1 MGKGMSPLRLFTQ
14 NSPKKLQQQ
23 IPSSSLMSSIE
34 AAAGISGRQPLC
46 PIVEAAA
53 TGSRKSLQAEPCAAT
68 NWSSSTPKSKRRV
81 LGLENMQESNVG
93 SNGEALAGGGIGAGM
108 TPEKHVV
115 IHAGFAQAAG
125 GGASSAVKP
134 KCTWQYKQPASHG
147 LEIPSSSG
155 LRRSPYVPSR
165 SSLSESNAVFS
176 RADSGCDSRATPSKN
191 PTKTSVGSTT
201 NSSSEAVALRPSGQF
216 QGGSKNAASSGEFA
230 HATPKGTSRMQGKPP
245 IVDAAELRASCSG
258 TLQTLAAAT
267 PSRNVTRALRYG
279 MTSVNQN
286 GSTCSVIAGSSLAR
300 GGGGGG
306 ALSSSGGKSVLQT
319 SGMMQQQQQP
329 SEHCMEQQQYFELEE
344 DPTFWREHN
353 VQVVIRLRPINILE
367 ASTQGFNRCVK
378 QESAHCISWVGQP
391 ESRFTFDHVASEY
404 ITQEKLFTVAGLPM
418 VENCM
423 AGYNSCMFC
432 YGQTGSGKTHTM
444 LGDIVDLDRWP
455 SDDRGMTPRVF
466 EHLFAKIHLDEEHR
480 KHENLRYICKCSF
493 LEIYNE
499 QITDLLEPSSTNL
512 QIREDGKKGVYVE
525 NLSEVEVESVQDVVH
540 LLLLGAM
547 NRKVA
552 ATNLNGESSRSHS
565 VFTCIIQSKW
575 ECESVTNT
583 RFGRLNLVDLAGSE
597 RQKLS
602 GAEGDRLKEAANIN
616 KSLSTLGLV
625 IMILIDVA
633 NGKQRHVP
641 YRDSKLT
648 FLLQDSLGGNSKT
661 TMIANISPSS
671 CCALETLSTLKFA
684 QRAKKIKNNAIVN
697 EDASGDVKGLRQEIQ
712 ELKEELDRC
721 RRKDVF
727 WMPSMWTVGSVQGS
741 LQELDHGLG
750 VDTVTVDGVE
760 KARCSFDSQEFG
772 KALSGT
778 HITHKKLKALEGV
791 LVGALRREQAADL
804 TLKQLAAEIEQLN
817 RLVKQREDDSQCSKM
832 MLRFREDKI
841 KRLESVANGFL
852 SADAFL
858 VQEKNTLVEEL
869 QLVQGRLDRNP
880 ELTRFAMENIRLLEQ
895 LRRLQEFYTGGDREA
910 MADEISNL
918 RDQVEK
924 ESSMFLS
931 SQENNWREVE
941 ECRNML
947 GTSLEANSKLARQLE
962 EVQLELS
969 EAKAESSNQQREL
982 VTLRASVLD
991 FEAVVSEHTK
1001 YVQFTTKL
1009 KSQLQQREAA
1019 MELETRMWLLNEAHL
1034 DEQLNDVLEDVHN
1047 LHLKLQESQAASDAL
1062 VMELQTTKASLAACE
1077 ELVLELQTTLDKTA
1091 AQQRE
1096 SFDCDEDSGI
1106 AQYTQEFELR
1116 TKLQEA
1122 HAVILKL
1129 QSKEVD
1135 CAEGTET
1142 HLEEGG
1148 RELQLDKM
1156 EFVSIVQQQQ
1166 EQELE
1171 ALKIALEEEW
1181 VLHPNVVESLERQ
1194 KSFFVNELESLR
1206 MECARTLE
1214 WKDEVAAALK
1224 REAVAASQNVAHLV
1238 QKLENMKLALM
1249 AVTKES
1255 EEWAMKYEKLAKEKD
1270 GELRAAA
1277 LQRQCED
1284 SHARLICLQD
1294 EAGAA
1299 DDEVLEKLE
1308 RNSAALSIMG
1318 WWLCTKAEMQ
1328 CKSEERMR
1336 AELKAASVG
1345 ELQSRDTLVVSL
1357 QRELESS
1364 TEPIQEQDSL
1374 QSELHPQRELALQK
1388 EKLEELVANAA
1399 DALKKKSTVLSV
1411 MLWWLHDKAEKS
1423 GLQEEMLR
1431 VQLCSS
1437 HGEIHEKDGLILS
1450 LQHELD
1456 HNQALLQAETQRHK
1470 LELERAKAREFVV
1483 EQEWSS
1489 RETELKAQVAALQ
1502 MCADASQSQL
1512 LTKEKKVVELKEL
1525 VAEQLGKW
1533 EAENETLMVAALEAE
1548 HQFLDKDQKLHLT
1561 QKSLVTLQARMTE
1574 AEVHE
1579 RALSSHVEELLVGN
1593 EAAARENEKLRLEVS
1608 ELRVNAERLEL
1619 ELLRLGSVN
1628 AERLTAL
1635 ESKLQKA
1642 QESVEDA
1649 ETRMKLM
1656 VSEMEATS
1664 LATEKLESKAESLI
1678 SGSLLVLQK
1687 ELAKVLE
1694 EKTESEQL
1702 AAAEKSELLRDLNR
1716 LDSENLI
1723 LKSDIQH
1730 LGVKLEHAKRLALEK
1745 ELEMSAVKEDRHQI
1759 ETKAKHVQE
1768 NLETLI
1774 DAYTVSESKWEEE
1787 KDILTAENRKLA
1799 SCMACRD
1806 MEFAALQEHKMIL
1819 ERSLHEVSENRG
1831 LLQQTLETLEA
1842 EWNAEKEKFS
1852 DCLAE
1857 SSKLLS
1863 DKEKT
1868 MEAMQMEL
1876 AEAHSSLC
1884 ASSAKI
1890 TLLLETNAVRH
1901 EEWVAERS
1909 QLQSE
1914 LTHWEQYAAELHKSC
1929 SHVLSPL
1936 SENRTIPASNGR
1948 SSSKLFDDMKKE
1960 VERTRIN
1967 CEELHAKLHEK
1978 DNAILR
1984 VQMEFGA
1991 VKAKS
1996 MQVECDLKNLHQEK
2010 EKLRHELA
2018 VVNSKLAEAQDE
2030 ICCRKLQLQAYES
2043 ELGRVMKMQIEAEQ
2057 RRDQAELEWRKD
2069 REELE
2074 TEKEAAKLDANEK
2087 GSEAATSLQKLET
2100 AQATLREAE
2109 HLVNALVRANG
2120 GAKYEALESK
2130 MELEQAVIE
2139 ANNLL
2144 SGLEDEVNVTIGYA
2158 EMKMQVLGVELQ
2170 DTKRV
2175 IEEERLKMPIGFHQE
2190 LEEMLAVILH
2200 DYAMEAARAQA
2211 RLQAVEADFDALQ
2224 DSLKDTLCETKSQE
2238 TGWAETA
2245 AELDILW
2252 ATVAEKETES
2262 SNLQSTLHH
2271 SLECISKLEKLYA
2284 ESQAENENLHSN
2296 LKSMDMRIQDSQA
2309 QVNEASAQQKVAS
2322 AQLAA
2327 EVEKSR
2333 AEIHVLQTSLR
2344 EAELLKMEVTEYQQ
2358 RAVAAE
2364 TALGDARMEM
2374 ESLRWE
2380 LKQKVDA
2387 VTTLEVDMNVLQEM
2401 LIEDLQMEQELELTK
2416 AAARGL
2422 REELDIRNNQIAFLE
2437 VDLSKKTQELS
2448 QLRQQLTTSKSSLCA
2463 LETELDIKQQTIE
2476 SLEDELLMVEQSMA
2490 HALEEAT
2497 GDLRNLETE
2506 QDKLHSEL
2514 LMLRK
2519 QLEVAQAVASER
2531 DEVAAEAR
2539 QVAEICRTHAE
2550 EKEEEA
2556 NLLGKS
2562 VEELESAV
2570 SALENQLSLV
2580 KQEAERQQLM
2590 REDMEMKIQG
2600 LENHVSMM
2608 QAALAE
2614 TVAQSAE
2621 ELREA
2626 KSVQKISDRFHFPSI
2641 HSSMV
2646 RISDL
2651 LLTVESQTAEY
2662 EQKVRA
2668 LESVV
2673 EELKLENSRNGS
2685 SSAKTGSESA
2695 LKVKGSLSP
2704 FTCMGMGLALQMSP
2718 QHDAKYLSYRCRIE
2732 ELEALA
2738 SSRQKEVF
2746 LLNTRLA
2753 EAESMTHDVIR
2764 DLVGVKKD
2772 LTSFT
2777 SMLGKQQVQQLAEVA
2792 QNKTSEVDEKGL
2804 ELMSLRSQINTFI
2817 EERECWLQEID
2828 HRRSET
2834 MAACISV
2841 EKLRKD
2847 NKSLIAENEK
2857 IKEENLSQQNC
2868 IGELKDEVNKLSG
2881 QQNLQQRIHHH
2892 TKIKE
2897 ENLSLRTMNDD
2908 LRGKL
2913 RRSELLFARVND
2925 ELAQYRGSEGKSPFV
2940 NIDEE
2945 ELLRSKLQEAEGS
2958 NVQVVQKLRDL
2969 CTAILKAAGV
2979 SESEQ
2984 EVDPS
2989 SVAMDALQELEAR
3002 IHSTEHELND
3012 IKIKTKV
3019 AQEKRRLQELRAV
3032 LSPVKAPN
3040 NFTSLQR
3047 IRSPSP
3053 APC

>member
-23 IPSSSLMSSIE
+23 IPSSSLMTSIE

-46 PIVEAAA
+46 PIVEAAP

-68 NWSSSTPKSKRRV
+68 NWSSSTPKCKRRV

-93 SNGEALAGGGIGAGM
+93 SNGEAPAGGGIGAVM

-147 LEIPSSSG
+147 LEIPSSSS

-191 PTKTSVGSTT
+191 PTKNSVGSTT
-201 NSSSEAVALRPSGQF
+201 NSGSEAVALRPSGQF
-216 QGGSKNAASSGEFA
+216 QGGSKNAASGGEFA
-230 HATPKGTSRMQGKPP
+230 YATPKGTSRMQGKPP
-245 IVDAAELRASCSG
+245 IVDAVELRASSSG

-286 GSTCSVIAGSSLAR
+286 GSTCSVIAGSSLLR
-300 GGGGGG
+300 GAAAG

-319 SGMMQQQQQP
+319 SGMMQQQQP
-329 SEHCMEQQQYFELEE
+329 SEHCMEQQQYFELQE

-353 VQVVIRLRPINILE
+353 VQVVIRLRPINSLE

-378 QESAHCISWVGQP
+378 QESAHCISWVGHP

-444 LGDIVDLDRWP
+444 LGDIVDLDHWP

-625 IMILIDVA
+625 IMILVDVA

-750 VDTVTVDGVE
+750 VATVTVDGVE

-772 KALSGT
+772 KALSGP

-791 LVGALRREQAADL
+791 LAGALRREQAADL

-858 VQEKNTLVEEL
+858 VQEKNALVEEL

-895 LRRLQEFYTGGDREA
+895 LRRLQEFYTGGEREA

-924 ESSMFLS
+924 ES
-931 SQENNWREVE
+931 
-941 ECRNML
+941 C
-947 GTSLEANSKLARQLE
+947 
-962 EVQLELS
+962 
-969 EAKAESSNQQREL
+969 
-982 VTLRASVLD
+982 
-991 FEAVVSEHTK
+991 
-1001 YVQFTTKL
+1001 
-1009 KSQLQQREAA
+1009 
-1019 MELETRMWLLNEAHL
+1019 
-1034 DEQLNDVLEDVHN
+1034 
-1047 LHLKLQESQAASDAL
+1047 
-1062 VMELQTTKASLAACE
+1062 
-1077 ELVLELQTTLDKTA
+1077 
-1091 AQQRE
+1091 
-1096 SFDCDEDSGI
+1096 
-1106 AQYTQEFELR
+1106 
-1116 TKLQEA
+1116 
-1122 HAVILKL
+1122 
-1129 QSKEVD
+1129 SKELD

-1148 RELQLDKM
+1148 RELQLNKM

-1181 VLHPNVVESLERQ
+1181 
-1194 KSFFVNELESLR
+1194 
-1206 MECARTLE
+1206 
-1214 WKDEVAAALK
+1214 
-1224 REAVAASQNVAHLV
+1224 
-1238 QKLENMKLALM
+1238 
-1249 AVTKES
+1249 
-1255 EEWAMKYEKLAKEKD
+1255 
-1270 GELRAAA
+1270 
-1277 LQRQCED
+1277 
-1284 SHARLICLQD
+1284 
-1294 EAGAA
+1294 
-1299 DDEVLEKLE
+1299 
-1308 RNSAALSIMG
+1308 
-1318 WWLCTKAEMQ
+1318 
-1328 CKSEERMR
+1328 
-1336 AELKAASVG
+1336 
-1345 ELQSRDTLVVSL
+1345 
-1357 QRELESS
+1357 
-1364 TEPIQEQDSL
+1364 
-1374 QSELHPQRELALQK
+1374 
-1388 EKLEELVANAA
+1388 
-1399 DALKKKSTVLSV
+1399 
-1411 MLWWLHDKAEKS
+1411 
-1423 GLQEEMLR
+1423 
-1431 VQLCSS
+1431 
-1437 HGEIHEKDGLILS
+1437 
-1450 LQHELD
+1450 
-1456 HNQALLQAETQRHK
+1456 
-1470 LELERAKAREFVV
+1470 
-1483 EQEWSS
+1483 
-1489 RETELKAQVAALQ
+1489 
-1502 MCADASQSQL
+1502 L

-1533 EAENETLMVAALEAE
+1533 EVENETLMVEALEAE

-1579 RALSSHVEELLVGN
+1579 RALSSRVEELLVGN
-1593 EAAARENEKLRLEVS
+1593 EAAVRENEKLRLEVS

-1619 ELLRLGSVN
+1619 ELLQLGSVN
-1628 AERLTAL
+1628 AEQMTAL

-1649 ETRMKLM
+1649 ETQMKLM

-1694 EKTESEQL
+1694 EKIESEQL

-1730 LGVKLEHAKRLALEK
+1730 LGVELEHAKRLALEK

-1799 SCMACRD
+1799 SCMAYRD

-1831 LLQQTLETLEA
+1831 LLQQRLETLEA
-1842 EWNAEKEKFS
+1842 EWNAEKEKYS

-1863 DKEKT
+1863 DKEKA

-1876 AEAHSSLC
+1876 AEAHTSLC

-1909 QLQSE
+1909 QLESLQEQLQPE

-1936 SENRTIPASNGR
+1936 SENRTIPTSNWR
-1948 SSSKLFDDMKKE
+1948 SSSKLSDDMKKE

-1967 CEELHAKLHEK
+1967 CEKLHAKLREK
-1978 DNAILR
+1978 DNAILC

-2130 MELEQAVIE
+2130 MELEQVVIE

-2144 SGLEDEVNVTIGYA
+2144 SGLEDEVNVTMGYA

-2175 IEEERLKMPIGFHQE
+2175 IEEECLKMPIGFHQE
-2190 LEEMLAVILH
+2190 FEEMLAVILH
-2200 DYAMEAARAQA
+2200 DYAMEAARVQA
-2211 RLQAVEADFDALQ
+2211 RLHAVEADFDALQ

-2262 SNLQSTLHH
+2262 SNLQSKLHH

-2296 LKSMDMRIQDSQA
+2296 LKSMDMRIKDSQA

-2333 AEIHVLQTSLR
+2333 AEIHVLQTSLQ
-2344 EAELLKMEVTEYQQ
+2344 EAELVKVEVTEYQQ

-2380 LKQKVDA
+2380 LKQKVDVVA
-2387 VTTLEVDMNVLQEM
+2387 TLEVDMNVLQEM

-2490 HALEEAT
+2490 HTLEEAT

-2519 QLEVAQAVASER
+2519 QLEVAQVVANER
-2531 DEVAAEAR
+2531 DEAAAEAR
-2539 QVAEICRTHAE
+2539 QVAEICRTHAA

-2570 SALENQLSLV
+2570 CALENQLSLV

-2621 ELREA
+2621 ELRET
-2626 KSVQKISDRFHFPSI
+2626 KSVQKISDRKLEEREAELLQLQTKLESLLI
-2641 HSSMV
+2641 SSEDKDTQINSSMV

-2662 EQKVRA
+2662 EQKVKA

-2718 QHDAKYLSYRCRIE
+2718 QHDAKYFSYQCRIE

-2792 QNKTSEVDEKGL
+2792 ENKTSEVDEKGL
-2804 ELMSLRSQINTFI
+2804 ELMSLRSQINTCI

-2834 MAACISV
+2834 MTACISV
-2841 EKLRKD
+2841 EKLCKD
-2847 NKSLIAENEK
+2847 NKSLIAENKK
-2857 IKEENLSQQNC
+2857 IKEENLSHQNC

-2925 ELAQYRGSEGKSPFV
+2925 ELAEYRGSEGKSPFV

-2958 NVQVVQKLRDL
+2958 NVQLVQKLRDL

-2984 EVDPS
+2984 EVDS
-2989 SVAMDALQELEAR
+2989 LSIAMDALQELEAR

-3019 AQEKRRLQELRAV
+3019 AQEKRRLHELRGV

-3047 IRSPSP
+3047 ICSPSP

>member
-46 PIVEAAA
+46 PIVEAAP

-93 SNGEALAGGGIGAGM
+93 SNGEAPAGGGIGAGM

-125 GGASSAVKP
+125 VGASSAVKP

-147 LEIPSSSG
+147 LEIPSSSS

-165 SSLSESNAVFS
+165 SSLSESNAVFP
-176 RADSGCDSRATPSKN
+176 RTDSGCDSRATPSKN
-191 PTKTSVGSTT
+191 PTKNSVGSTT
-201 NSSSEAVALRPSGQF
+201 NSGSEAVALRPSGQF
-216 QGGSKNAASSGEFA
+216 QGGSKNAASGGEFA
-230 HATPKGTSRMQGKPP
+230 YATPKGTSRMQGKPP

-300 GGGGGG
+300 GAAAG

-319 SGMMQQQQQP
+319 SGMMQQQQP
-329 SEHCMEQQQYFELEE
+329 SEHCMEQQQYFELQE

-353 VQVVIRLRPINILE
+353 VQVVIRLRPINSLE

-378 QESAHCISWVGQP
+378 QESAHCISWVGHP

-444 LGDIVDLDRWP
+444 LGDIVDLDHWP

-625 IMILIDVA
+625 IMILVDVA

-750 VDTVTVDGVE
+750 VATVTVDGVE

-772 KALSGT
+772 KALSGP

-791 LVGALRREQAADL
+791 LAGALRREQAADL

-858 VQEKNTLVEEL
+858 VQEKNALVEEL

-895 LRRLQEFYTGGDREA
+895 LRRLQEFYTGGEREA

-918 RDQVEK
+918 RD
-924 ESSMFLS
+924 
-931 SQENNWREVE
+931 
-941 ECRNML
+941 
-947 GTSLEANSKLARQLE
+947 
-962 EVQLELS
+962 
-969 EAKAESSNQQREL
+969 
-982 VTLRASVLD
+982 
-991 FEAVVSEHTK
+991 
-1001 YVQFTTKL
+1001 
-1009 KSQLQQREAA
+1009 
-1019 MELETRMWLLNEAHL
+1019 
-1034 DEQLNDVLEDVHN
+1034 
-1047 LHLKLQESQAASDAL
+1047 
-1062 VMELQTTKASLAACE
+1062 
-1077 ELVLELQTTLDKTA
+1077 
-1091 AQQRE
+1091 
-1096 SFDCDEDSGI
+1096 
-1106 AQYTQEFELR
+1106 
-1116 TKLQEA
+1116 
-1122 HAVILKL
+1122 
-1129 QSKEVD
+1129 
-1135 CAEGTET
+1135 
-1142 HLEEGG
+1142 
-1148 RELQLDKM
+1148 
-1156 EFVSIVQQQQ
+1156 
-1166 EQELE
+1166 QELE

-1181 VLHPNVVESLERQ
+1181 VPHPNVVESLEGQ
-1194 KSFFVNELESLR
+1194 KSFVVNELESLR
-1206 MECARTLE
+1206 MEYARTLE
-1214 WKDEVAAALK
+1214 QKDEVAAALK

-1270 GELRAAA
+1270 GELRAAG
-1277 LQRQCED
+1277 LQRQWED
-1284 SHARLICLQD
+1284 SHARQTHLQG
-1294 EAGAA
+1294 EVGAA

-1374 QSELHPQRELALQK
+1374 ESELHPQRELALQK
-1388 EKLEELVANAA
+1388 EKLDEL
-1399 DALKKKSTVLSV
+1399 
-1411 MLWWLHDKAEKS
+1411 
-1423 GLQEEMLR
+1423 
-1431 VQLCSS
+1431 
-1437 HGEIHEKDGLILS
+1437 
-1450 LQHELD
+1450 
-1456 HNQALLQAETQRHK
+1456 
-1470 LELERAKAREFVV
+1470 
-1483 EQEWSS
+1483 
-1489 RETELKAQVAALQ
+1489 
-1502 MCADASQSQL
+1502 L
-1512 LTKEKKVVELKEL
+1512 LTKERKVVELKEL

-1561 QKSLVTLQARMTE
+1561 QKHLVTLQAQMTE

-1579 RALSSHVEELLVGN
+1579 RALSSRVEELLVGN
-1593 EAAARENEKLRLEVS
+1593 EAAVRENENLRLEVS

-1628 AERLTAL
+1628 AERMTAL

-1649 ETRMKLM
+1649 ETQMKLM
-1656 VSEMEATS
+1656 VSEMEAS

-1694 EKTESEQL
+1694 EKIESEQL

-1716 LDSENLI
+1716 LESENLI

-1730 LGVKLEHAKRLALEK
+1730 LGVELEHAKSLSLEK

-1799 SCMACRD
+1799 SCMAYRD

-1831 LLQQTLETLEA
+1831 LLQQRLETLEA
-1842 EWNAEKEKFS
+1842 EWNAEKEKYS

-1863 DKEKT
+1863 DKEKA

-1876 AEAHSSLC
+1876 AEAHTSLC

-1909 QLQSE
+1909 QLQSLQEQLQPE

-1936 SENRTIPASNGR
+1936 SENRTIPATNWR

-1967 CEELHAKLHEK
+1967 CEKLHAKLREK
-1978 DNAILR
+1978 DNAILC

-1991 VKAKS
+1991 VKAKG

-2130 MELEQAVIE
+2130 MELEQVVIE

-2144 SGLEDEVNVTIGYA
+2144 SGLEDEVNVTMGYA

-2170 DTKRV
+2170 DTKQV
-2175 IEEERLKMPIGFHQE
+2175 IEEECLKMPIGFHQE

-2200 DYAMEAARAQA
+2200 DYAMEAARVQA

-2224 DSLKDTLCETKSQE
+2224 ESLKDTLCETKSQE

-2262 SNLQSTLHH
+2262 SNLQSKLHH

-2296 LKSMDMRIQDSQA
+2296 LKSMDMRIKDSQA

-2333 AEIHVLQTSLR
+2333 AEIHVLQTSLQ
-2344 EAELLKMEVTEYQQ
+2344 EAELVKVEVTEYQQ

-2380 LKQKVDA
+2380 LKQKVDVVA
-2387 VTTLEVDMNVLQEM
+2387 TLEVDMNVLQEM

-2422 REELDIRNNQIAFLE
+2422 QEELDIRNNQIAFLE

-2448 QLRQQLTTSKSSLCA
+2448 QLRQQLTSSKSSLCA

-2490 HALEEAT
+2490 HTLEEAT

-2519 QLEVAQAVASER
+2519 QLEVAQAVANER

-2570 SALENQLSLV
+2570 CALENQLSLV

-2621 ELREA
+2621 ELRET
-2626 KSVQKISDRFHFPSI
+2626 KSVQKISDRSHFLSVAAATAAI
-2641 HSSMV
+2641 NSSMV

-2662 EQKVRA
+2662 EQKVKA

-2685 SSAKTGSESA
+2685 LSAKTGSESA

-2704 FTCMGMGLALQMSP
+2704 FTCMGIGLALQMSP
-2718 QHDAKYLSYRCRIE
+2718 QHDAKYFSYRCRIE

-2792 QNKTSEVDEKGL
+2792 ENKTSEVDEKGL

-2857 IKEENLSQQNC
+2857 IKEENLSHQNC

-2925 ELAQYRGSEGKSPFV
+2925 ELAQYRVSEGKSPFV

-2958 NVQVVQKLRDL
+2958 NVQLVQKLRDL

-2984 EVDPS
+2984 EVDS
-2989 SVAMDALQELEAR
+2989 LSIAMDALQELEAR

-3019 AQEKRRLQELRAV
+3019 AQEKRRLQELRGV
-3032 LSPVKAPN
+3032 LSPVKSPN